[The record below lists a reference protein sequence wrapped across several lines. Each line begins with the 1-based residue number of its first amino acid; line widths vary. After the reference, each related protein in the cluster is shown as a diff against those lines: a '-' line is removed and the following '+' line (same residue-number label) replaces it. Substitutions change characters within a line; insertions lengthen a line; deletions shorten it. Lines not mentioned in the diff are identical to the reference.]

1 MHIRSLTSFAA
12 IASLAVG
19 LSGANA
25 ATMTYKESGV
35 LLGAVTSGALPPVAD
50 RVPAEPSIAD
60 FTREGA
66 KPGQAGGEIRV
77 LMAKAK
83 ETRQM
88 VVYGYARLV
97 GFNDRLELV
106 SDILKDYTVE
116 EGRIFTLR
124 LRKGHKWSD
133 GHPFTTEDFRYWWE
147 DIANNPELSPSGPPI
162 KMLADGKPPKVTIVS
177 ETEIRFEWTVPNPT
191 FIPALAQAS
200 PMYIYAPKHYL
211 QQF

>member
-1 MHIRSLTSFAA
+1 MGCSQAHRRSLKKLRPIILSALRYTIRRLHKAMHIRSLTSFAA

-133 GHPFTTEDFRYWWE
+133 GHPFTQ
-147 DIANNPELSPSGPPI
+147 
-162 KMLADGKPPKVTIVS
+162 TIRS
-177 ETEIRFEWTVPNPT
+177 FHLPGHRSKCW
-191 FIPALAQAS
+191 QMAS
-200 PMYIYAPKHYL
+200 RQK
-211 QQF
+211 